1 MPRSLHDVERD
12 LAGLTKR
19 RTQVAEHMSEHLGL
33 LGEAIVL
40 HDQLTEA
47 ILDLAAE
54 RAAHPSLMLKPRA

>member
-1 MPRSLHDVERD
+1 MPRSLKDVERE
-12 LAGLTKR
+12 LAGLKKR
-19 RTQVAEHMSEHLGL
+19 RAQIAEHMDEHLGL

-54 RAAHPSLMLKPRA
+54 RSALRVGAA